1 MLAAAF
7 VLLVVTYFVS
17 LPTIQEVVSGPP
29 SQQISV
35 AQVAQFFLP
44 LFLDT
49 VLFVYWA
56 LSTKRNAELLV
67 LKVSIYYVDAR
78 DSLRRGAKFV
88 MAGTIPLF
96 ISYVVLFVFYI
107 YSSSTDGFM
116 ADVIYYLN
124 IIYGYL
130 GPLLL
135 LVGFFYIGKG
145 YAEIERKE
153 HRRPVGGTMMIVGA
167 FAALLSYLF
176 YNTEVFITKLL
187 PSSALSL
194 LIVSS
199 LVIILIGIVVVAMTF
214 RALRP

>member
-1 MLAAAF
+1 MLAVAF
-7 VLLVVTYFVS
+7 VSLVVTYFIS
-17 LPTIQEVVSGPP
+17 LPTIQEVVSGPS

-35 AQVAQFFLP
+35 AQVTHFFLP

-96 ISYVVLFVFYI
+96 ISYVVLFVFYV

-153 HRRPVGGTMMIVGA
+153 HRPVGGTIMIVGA
-167 FAALLSYLF
+167 FAALFSYLF

-187 PSSALSL
+187 ASSALSL
-194 LIVSS
+194 LIVIS